1 MSIVIDQQLTREI
14 LDFRAARDWE
24 QFHTLRTLSNSLV
37 IEAAELSELTQ
48 WTRDADLE
56 QRASEVRTRLEEEVS
71 DLLILMTYLVHDQG
85 IDVAAAIR
93 KKLQANDRKYPIEKF
108 KGTSRKYNE

>member
-14 LDFRAARDWE
+14 LDFRSARDWE

-37 IEAAELSELTQ
+37 IEAAELAELTQ
-48 WTRDADLE
+48 WTPDAELE
-56 QRASEVRTRLEEEVS
+56 KRASEVRTRLEEELS

-85 IDVAAAIR
+85 IDVATAIR
-93 KKLQANDRKYPIEKF
+93 NKLQANDCKYPVEKF

>member
-14 LDFRAARDWE
+14 LEFRKARDWE

-48 WTRDADLE
+48 WTADANLE
-56 QRASEVRTRLEEEVS
+56 QRVSEVRTRLEEEVS

-85 IDVAAAIR
+85 IDVVAAIR
-93 KKLQANDRKYPIEKF
+93 NKLQVNGRKYPVEKF

>member
-1 MSIVIDQQLTREI
+1 MSIVIDQELTQEI
-14 LDFRAARDWE
+14 LDFRSARDWA
-24 QFHTLRTLSNSLV
+24 QFHTLRTLSSSLV
-37 IEAAELSELTQ
+37 IEAAELAELTQ
-48 WTRDADLE
+48 WTADAELA
-56 QRASEVRTRLEEEVS
+56 QRAGEVRARLEEEVS

-93 KKLQANDRKYPIEKF
+93 NKLQANDRKYPVEKF

>member
-14 LDFRAARDWE
+14 LDFRKARDWE

-48 WTRDADLE
+48 WTADADLE
-56 QRASEVRTRLEEEVS
+56 QRASEIRTRLEEEVS

-93 KKLQANDRKYPIEKF
+93 NKLKVNDRKYPVEKF